1 MNIHEHQAKG
11 ILKKFGASVPEGV
24 YALTVEELLEK
35 VKKLNTSK
43 YVLKAQ
49 IHAGGRGKAG
59 GVKILDNIEDLES
72 EARKLLGKTLVTHQT
87 GPEGREV
94 KRLYVEE
101 SSNIDKEFYLSCLVD
116 RASSKIAFISSDQ
129 GGMDIEEVAA
139 KTPEKIITTK
149 VELEEEISNKD
160 CENILKIFNLN
171 DEAKSEAIKLLK
183 SIYKMFISTDANMV
197 EINPLI
203 LTKENKIMCLDAK
216 VNFDDNALFRHPEI
230 TELRDLNEED
240 PAEIEASKHD
250 LAYIKLDGSIGCM
263 VNGAGL
269 AMATMDI
276 IKLYGSEPANFL
288 DVGGGAS
295 KEKVS
300 AAFKIILSDK
310 NVKGILINIFG
321 GIMRC
326 DVLAQGVVDAAKEMK
341 INVPLVVRLAGTNFK
356 EGKEIL
362 DNSGLKLISAEN
374 LDDAAKKIVNL
385 GSPYSPFPPSIKE
398 QVDTLQIRRI
408 WRFTNNLME

>member
-1 MNIHEHQAKG
+1 MNIHEHQAKE
-11 ILKKFGASVPEGV
+11 ILKKYGAIVPAGV
-24 YALTVEELLEK
+24 FSTNVDDLIEK
-35 VKKLNTSK
+35 AKNLKTEK

-59 GVKILDNIEDLES
+59 GVKILNTLEELKNS
-72 EARKLLGKTLVTHQT
+72 ANELLGKTLVTHQT

-101 SSNIDKEFYLSCLVD
+101 SSNIEKEFYLSCLVD

-129 GGMDIEEVAA
+129 GGMDIEEVASSN
-139 KTPEKIITTK
+139 PEKIITTK
-149 VELEEEISNKD
+149 VDIAEEISDAD
-160 CENILKIFNLN
+160 CESVIKIFDL
-171 DEAKSEAIKLLK
+171 KSVSKDQAISLIK

-197 EINPLI
+197 EVNPLI
-203 LTKENKIMCLDAK
+203 LTKEGKIVCLDAK
-216 VNFDDNALFRHPEI
+216 VNFDSNALFRHPEI
-230 TELRDLNEED
+230 LELRDLNEED
-240 PAEIEASKHD
+240 PTEIEASKHD

-276 IKLYGSEPANFL
+276 IKLYGKEPANFL

-326 DVLAQGVVDAAKEMK
+326 DVLAQGVVDAAKE
-341 INVPLVVRLAGTNFK
+341 INISVPLVVRLAGTNFK

-374 LDDAAKKIVNL
+374 LDDAAKKIVEA
-385 GSPYSPFPPSIKE
+385 IK
-398 QVDTLQIRRI
+398 
-408 WRFTNNLME
+408 

>member
-1 MNIHEHQAKG
+1 MNIHEHQAKQ
-11 ILKKFGASVPEGV
+11 ILKKYGAVVPEGIF
-24 YALTVEELLEK
+24 ALNVDELVEKAKLLK
-35 VKKLNTSK
+35 TNK

-59 GVKILDNIEDLES
+59 GVKILNTIEELSFAAKE
-72 EARKLLGKTLVTHQT
+72 LLGKTLVTYQT
-87 GPEGREV
+87 GPEGRKV

-116 RASSKIAFISSDQ
+116 RASSKIAFISSEQ
-129 GGMDIEEVAA
+129 GGIDIEEVASN
-139 KTPEKIITTK
+139 TPEKIITTK
-149 VELEEEISNKD
+149 VEMNNEISNKD
-160 CENILKIFNLN
+160 CEEIIRIFNLN
-171 DEAKSEAIKLLK
+171 DDANKQAISLIK
-183 SIYKMFISTDANMV
+183 SIYKMFISTDASMV

-203 LTKENKIMCLDAK
+203 LTKEKKIICLDAK
-216 VNFDDNALFRHPEI
+216 VNFDSNALFRHPDI
-230 TELRDLNEED
+230 LKLRDLNEEE
-240 PAEIEASKHD
+240 PTEIEASKHD

-276 IKLYGSEPANFL
+276 IKLYGKEPANFL

-300 AAFKIILSDK
+300 AALKIILSDK

-326 DVLAQGVVDAAKEMK
+326 DVLAQGVVDAAKEIN

-374 LDDAAKKIVNL
+374 LDDAAKKIVEA
-385 GSPYSPFPPSIKE
+385 IK
-398 QVDTLQIRRI
+398 
-408 WRFTNNLME
+408 

>member
-1 MNIHEHQAKG
+1 MPNG
-11 ILKKFGASVPEGV
+11 VFGFSSDEI
-24 YALTVEELLEK
+24 VEK
-35 VKKLNTSK
+35 AKKLNTEK
-43 YVLKAQ
+43 FVLKAQ

-59 GVKILDNIEDLES
+59 GVKILDNIQDLSLASKEM
-72 EARKLLGKTLVTHQT
+72 LGKVLITHQT
-87 GPEGREV
+87 GPTGKEV

-101 SSNIDKEFYLSCLVD
+101 SSNIKKEFYLSCLVD

-129 GGMDIEEVAA
+129 GGMDIEEVA
-139 KTPEKIITTK
+139 KSNPEKIITTK
-149 VELEEEISNKD
+149 VDLIDEIKEED
-160 CENILKIFNLN
+160 CKKIIKIFNL
-171 DEAKSEAIKLLK
+171 DEKTSLQGIKLIK
-183 SIYKMFISTDANMV
+183 SIYKMFISTDANLV

-203 LTKENKIMCLDAK
+203 LTEENDLLCLDAK
-216 VNFDDNALFRHPEI
+216 MNFDDNSIFRHPEI
-230 TELRDLNEED
+230 LELRDLNEED
-240 PAEIEASKHD
+240 PAEIEASKYD

-276 IKLYGSEPANFL
+276 IKLYGEEPANFL

-326 DVLAQGVVDAAKEMK
+326 DVLAQGVVDAAKEIK
-341 INVPLVVRLAGTNFK
+341 IDVPLVVRLAGTNFL
-356 EGKEIL
+356 EGKKIL
-362 DNSGLKLISAEN
+362 DNSGLEIISASD
-374 LDDAAKKIVNL
+374 LSDAAEKIVKE
-385 GSPYSPFPPSIKE
+385 IK
-398 QVDTLQIRRI
+398 
-408 WRFTNNLME
+408 

>member
-1 MNIHEHQAKG
+1 MNIHEHQAKQ
-11 ILKKFGASVPEGV
+11 ILKKYGAIVPQGVFALSVDE
-24 YALTVEELLEK
+24 LVEK
-35 VKKLNTSK
+35 AKSLNTKK

-59 GVKILDNIEDLES
+59 GVKILDTIEELS
-72 EARKLLGKTLVTHQT
+72 EAAKELMGKTLITHQT

-101 SSNIDKEFYLSCLVD
+101 SSSIEKEFYLSCLVD

-129 GGMDIEEVAA
+129 GGMDIEEVA
-139 KTPEKIITTK
+139 KRSPEKIVTTK
-149 VELEEEISNKD
+149 VEMDKKILDKD
-160 CENILKIFNLN
+160 CEEIVKIFNLN
-171 DEAKSEAIKLLK
+171 DNSKMQAVSLIK
-183 SIYKMFISTDANMV
+183 SIYEMFISTDANMIEV
-197 EINPLI
+197 NPLI
-203 LTKENKIMCLDAK
+203 LTKEKKIVCLDAK
-216 VNFDDNALFRHPEI
+216 VNFDSNALFRHPEI
-230 TELRDLNEED
+230 LELRDLNEEEEK
-240 PAEIEASKHD
+240 EIEASKHD

-276 IKLYGSEPANFL
+276 IKLYGKEPANFL

-300 AAFKIILSDK
+300 AALKIILSDR

-326 DVLAQGVVDAAKEMK
+326 DVLAQGVVDAAKE
-341 INVPLVVRLAGTNFK
+341 INISVPLVVRLAGTNFK

-362 DNSGLKLISAEN
+362 DNSELKLISAEN
-374 LDDAAKKIVNL
+374 LDDAAKKIVEA
-385 GSPYSPFPPSIKE
+385 IK
-398 QVDTLQIRRI
+398 
-408 WRFTNNLME
+408 

>member
-1 MNIHEHQAKG
+1 MNIHEHQAKQ
-11 ILKKFGASVPEGV
+11 ILKKYGAIVPKGIF
-24 YALTVEELLEK
+24 AFTVDELIKKAKTLQTEK
-35 VKKLNTSK
+35 F
-43 YVLKAQ
+43 VLKAQ

-59 GVKILDNIEDLES
+59 GVKILNTIEELS
-72 EARKLLGKTLVTHQT
+72 AAAKKLLGKTLVTHQT
-87 GPEGREV
+87 GLEGREV

-101 SSNIDKEFYLSCLVD
+101 SSNIDTEFYLSCLVD

-129 GGMDIEEVAA
+129 GGMDIEEVAS
-139 KTPEKIITTK
+139 KNPEKIVTTK
-149 VELEEEISNKD
+149 IEISDEISDEN
-160 CENILKIFNLN
+160 CEKIIKIFRLEN
-171 DEAKSEAIKLLK
+171 DAKKQALSLIK

-203 LTKENKIMCLDAK
+203 LTKEKKIICLDAK
-216 VNFDDNALFRHPEI
+216 VNFDDNALFKHPEI
-230 TELRDLNEED
+230 VELRDLNEEN
-240 PAEIEASKHD
+240 PTEIEASKHD
-250 LAYIKLDGSIGCM
+250 LAYIKLEGSIGCM

-276 IKLYGSEPANFL
+276 IKLYGKEPANFL

-300 AAFKIILSDK
+300 AALKIILSDK

-326 DVLAQGVVDAAKEMK
+326 DVLAKGVVDAAKE
-341 INVPLVVRLAGTNFK
+341 IDISVPLVVRLAGTNFK
-356 EGKEIL
+356 EGKKIL

-374 LDDAAKKIVNL
+374 LDDAAKKIVEA
-385 GSPYSPFPPSIKE
+385 IK
-398 QVDTLQIRRI
+398 
-408 WRFTNNLME
+408 

>member
-1 MNIHEHQAKG
+1 MNIHEHQAKA
-11 ILKKFGASVPEGV
+11 ILKKYGAVVPDGIFSTSVDD
-24 YALTVEELLEK
+24 L
-35 VKKLNTSK
+35 VKKAKSLITDK

-59 GVKILDNIEDLES
+59 GVKILNTIEELEVS
-72 EARKLLGKTLVTHQT
+72 AKELLGKKLITHQT

-94 KRLYVEE
+94 KRLYVEV
-101 SSNIDKEFYLSCLVD
+101 SSNIEKEFYLSCLVD

-139 KTPEKIITTK
+139 KTPDKIITTK
-149 VELEEEISNKD
+149 VDFKDEISEEDCNKII
-160 CENILKIFNLN
+160 NIFSLNGSAKI
-171 DEAKSEAIKLLK
+171 EAINLIK

-203 LTKENKIMCLDAK
+203 LTKEEKIICLDAK

-230 TELRDLNEED
+230 LELRDLNEED
-240 PAEIEASKHD
+240 PAEIEASKYD

-276 IKLYGSEPANFL
+276 IKLYGEEPANFL

-300 AAFKIILSDK
+300 AALKIILSDK

-326 DVLAQGVVDAAKEMK
+326 DVLAQGVVDAAKEIN

-374 LDDAAKKIVNL
+374 LDDAAKKIV
-385 GSPYSPFPPSIKE
+385 GAIK
-398 QVDTLQIRRI
+398 
-408 WRFTNNLME
+408 

>member
-1 MNIHEHQAKG
+1 MLG
-11 ILKKFGASVPEGV
+11 
-24 YALTVEELLEK
+24 
-35 VKKLNTSK
+35 
-43 YVLKAQ
+43 
-49 IHAGGRGKAG
+49 
-59 GVKILDNIEDLES
+59 KILI
-72 EARKLLGKTLVTHQT
+72 THQT

-101 SSNIDKEFYLSCLVD
+101 SSNIEKEFYLSCLVD

-129 GGMDIEEVAA
+129 GGMDIEEVASNN
-139 KTPEKIITTK
+139 PEKIITTK
-149 VELEEEISNKD
+149 VDIGDQISVLD
-160 CENILKIFNLN
+160 CEKVIEIFKLDNETKNQAINL
-171 DEAKSEAIKLLK
+171 IQ
-183 SIYKMFISTDANMV
+183 SIYKMFISMDASMV
-197 EINPLI
+197 EVNPLI
-203 LTKENKIMCLDAK
+203 LTKERKIVCLDAK
-216 VNFDDNALFRHPEI
+216 VNFDSNALFRHPEI
-230 TELRDLNEED
+230 IELRDLNEED
-240 PAEIEASKHD
+240 PTEIEASKHD

-276 IKLYGSEPANFL
+276 IKLYGKEPANFL

-300 AAFKIILSDK
+300 AALKLILSDK

-326 DVLAQGVVDAAKEMK
+326 DVLAQGVVEAAKEIN

-362 DNSGLKLISAEN
+362 DTSGLKLISADN
-374 LDDAAKKIVNL
+374 LDDAAKKIVEA
-385 GSPYSPFPPSIKE
+385 IK
-398 QVDTLQIRRI
+398 
-408 WRFTNNLME
+408 